1 MPTKIQKKETV
12 HPLEPANR
20 LWERIHIDFAG
31 PMNGWW
37 YLIVVDAYS
46 KWVEIIPTKSTTTT
60 WCIKQVDR
68 LFATLGLL
76 HVFVS
81 GNGRMKLNQH

>member
-1 MPTKIQKKETV
+1 MLLETRDREIENLLVLPTKIQKKETV
-12 HPLEPANR
+12 QPREPANG

-46 KWVEIIPTKSTTTT
+46 K
-60 WCIKQVDR
+60 
-68 LFATLGLL
+68 
-76 HVFVS
+76 
-81 GNGRMKLNQH
+81 